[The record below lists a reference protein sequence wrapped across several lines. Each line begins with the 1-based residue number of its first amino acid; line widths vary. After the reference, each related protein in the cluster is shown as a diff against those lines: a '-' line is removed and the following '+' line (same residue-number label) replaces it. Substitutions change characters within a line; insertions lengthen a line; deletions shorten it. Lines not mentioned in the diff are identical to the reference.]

1 MHPINSGL
9 IEESAERGSAAVN
22 AGACFSAFNP
32 AFPALSPAILTL
44 VPGKRTLST
53 RATSVNDHLP
63 ISDWAFVVKI
73 LGFTAGTII
82 SILLV
87 RLVGH
92 AVSQRGLRQPHG
104 LVAVTIL
111 AWNLFG
117 LASTALLLLP
127 EGMGKTQCLMQAIS
141 FSGGAILPFSVINV
155 WLHVPNIPADR
166 RRLGRI
172 WAGISLA
179 LGLALTAGLLFFAVD
194 YGHHRLE
201 KLFKL
206 MPVNAAILMS
216 VGAWI
221 LLKGQRR
228 PQGVTPGVTA
238 LLAGVYIPAG
248 ICVLHMLRALPHDLD
263 EKLLSLCE
271 QTGLLALVGLLFFF
285 SNFRFADVF
294 IRRSLGVIAAL
305 LVALAVVWL
314 IPILQ
319 TQTPF
324 PDHPMV
330 AWQIALG
337 LLIGSV
343 LMAAPVARHLIKR
356 CVHSWFF
363 HQPDYRAVLRQ
374 IMHEFEKVTS
384 AEELFA
390 KVESHVSSALGLAA
404 VRVVERSRLGTLKEL
419 EYTEFFEL
427 PEGHP
432 ARLVLAPDEAM
443 LLLPIRSIGQ
453 VSHVLAIDTG
463 CCRRHLLSEE
473 ATFLRRL
480 AAEAGARLD
489 AQERERE
496 RINIEAGQERLIRQ
510 VTEAELRALRAQVN
524 PHFLFNSLNTIA
536 ALIPTDP
543 EGAETMTVRLA
554 KVFRHVLAS
563 SERQLA
569 SLEEEMRFVQTYLSI
584 EQARF
589 GDRLRVRLEF
599 DPRLAAEPV
608 PSLLLQPVVENALK
622 HGLAPKPG
630 VVNLAVLARKHGNF
644 LCLEVE
650 DDGVGPG
657 AAEDKPESNGLG
669 LRNLTSRLSNL
680 YGQSASLRLEPGAKS
695 GSRVTILIPAF
706 KAA

>member
-1 MHPINSGL
+1 MNSE
-9 IEESAERGSAAVN
+9 IGSAR
-22 AGACFSAFNP
+22 
-32 AFPALSPAILTL
+32 TL
-44 VPGKRTLST
+44 GRGRVHGIFCVRPRFFRAQPSEVDARPGKAHPNSKGLS
-53 RATSVNDHLP
+53 VHEHLP
-63 ISDWAFVVKI
+63 ITDWAFVVKI

-82 SILLV
+82 AILLV

-127 EGMGKTQCLMQAIS
+127 DGTGQTQCLMQAIS

-155 WLHVPNIPADR
+155 WLHLPGISPER

-172 WAGISLA
+172 WAGISLVF
-179 LGLALTAGLLFFAVD
+179 GLALTAGLLYFAVN
-194 YGHHRLE
+194 YGHRRLE
-201 KLFKL
+201 TLFKL
-206 MPVNAAILMS
+206 MPVNAAVLMS
-216 VGAWI
+216 IGAWI

-238 LLAGVYIPAG
+238 ILAGVCIPAA
-248 ICVLHMLRALPHDLD
+248 ICVLHMLKALPPDLD
-263 EKLLSLCE
+263 MKLISLCE

-305 LVALAVVWL
+305 LVSLAVVWL

-319 TQTPF
+319 TLTPF
-324 PDHPMV
+324 PSRPTV
-330 AWQIALG
+330 AWQIGLG

-343 LMAAPVARHLIKR
+343 LLAAPVVRYLIKR

-363 HQPDYRAVLRQ
+363 HQPDFRAVLRQ
-374 IMHEFEKVTS
+374 IIQELEKIT
-384 AEELFA
+384 APEELFA
-390 KVESHVSSALGLAA
+390 KVESHAASALGLSA
-404 VRVVERSRLGTLKEL
+404 VRIVERSRLESVKEL

-432 ARLVLAPDEAM
+432 ARKILSPDEAM
-443 LLLPIRSIGQ
+443 LLLPIRSMGLIT
-453 VSHVLAIDTG
+453 HVIAIDPG
-463 CCRRHLLSEE
+463 CCRRNLLSEE

-496 RINIEAGQERLIRQ
+496 RINVEAGQERLIRQ

-608 PSLLLQPVVENALK
+608 PSLLLQPIVENALK

-630 VVNLAVLARKHGNF
+630 VVHLAVLARRHGNF
-644 LCLEVE
+644 LCVEVE

-657 AAEDKPESNGLG
+657 SAQAKSESSGLG
-669 LRNLTSRLSNL
+669 LRNLMSRLSNL
-680 YGQSASLRLEPGAKS
+680 YGQSASLRLEPGAKM
-695 GSRVTILIPAF
+695 GSRVTILIPTLPQTA
-706 KAA
+706 